1 MLDPWS
7 AVSPRVQ
14 FTQDTILILL
24 AVYRR
29 AVLIIW
35 PPFAHFD
42 IIHGGR
48 GLEDACEKVCAS
60 TGTRPTQEEHELV
73 DIILS
78 RYSGQ
83 RVDAVSTICRAALR
97 WGGAALWSRAV
108 RACHASV
115 TVLKNDHIYEV
126 IKVFGFAQVQSS

>member
-14 FTQDTILILL
+14 FTQYTILILL

-29 AVLIIW
+29 TVLIIW

-48 GLEDACEKVCAS
+48 GLKYACEKVCAS

-97 WGGAALWSRAV
+97 WGDAALCPEQSGRVMLPSQSSRM
-108 RACHASV
+108 
-115 TVLKNDHIYEV
+115 TTYEV